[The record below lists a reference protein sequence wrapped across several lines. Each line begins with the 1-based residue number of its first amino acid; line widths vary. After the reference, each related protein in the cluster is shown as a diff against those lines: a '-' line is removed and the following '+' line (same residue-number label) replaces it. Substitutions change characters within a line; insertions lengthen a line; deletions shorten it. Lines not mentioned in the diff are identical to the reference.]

1 MQQPELQEF
10 LYTVRR
16 RRTVF
21 EHSLLAVL
29 AQESRV
35 FGLRLLHVVREV
47 VLVAPLAVEGPVR
60 PLTLTAAEV
69 NGMTSRAQGETVL
82 VRRPAVAAL
91 LWHVFLLLEVRRHI
105 CLCRCRR
112 RRVMR
117 REYYCEGTEGKSP
130 GQLEPSRSCVWSGVG
145 KVTRRGG
152 GR

>member
-1 MQQPELQEF
+1 MITCIDNNALSEEKLEETAEKRNQKKRATTRAPRV

-29 AQESRV
+29 AQESRE

-69 NGMTSRAQGETVL
+69 NGVTSRAQGETVL
-82 VRRPAVAAL
+82 VRCPAVAAL

-105 CLCRCRR
+105 CL
-112 RRVMR
+112 V
-117 REYYCEGTEGKSP
+117 
-130 GQLEPSRSCVWSGVG
+130 VG
-145 KVTRRGG
+145 ENVVVV
-152 GR
+152 